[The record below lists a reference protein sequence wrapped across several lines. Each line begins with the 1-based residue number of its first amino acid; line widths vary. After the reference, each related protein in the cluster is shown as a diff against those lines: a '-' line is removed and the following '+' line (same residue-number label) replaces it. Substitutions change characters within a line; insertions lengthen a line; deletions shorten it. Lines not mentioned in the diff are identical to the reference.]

1 MTSYGAPTHRLEEYM
16 SMSSRALE
24 IEARFL
30 YIPDCVT
37 IGLDPGPSMAHP
49 AEVELVRVSEGI
61 NLGRQQDV
69 HDILM
74 DVTHDRLGVE
84 EARRLDEVLDKRPK
98 FEVLPVYHIKPPC
111 YFFDTKPVMS
121 NIHVNVMNV
130 LQFIEIIPCDTQ
142 TSFTSAVRVVLW
154 SKLIVMQPRM

>member
-1 MTSYGAPTHRLEEYM
+1 MLLSYGAPTHRLEEYM
-16 SMSSRALE
+16 FMSSRALE
-24 IEARFL
+24 IEARFF
-30 YIPDCVT
+30 YIPDCMT
-37 IGLDPGPSMAHP
+37 IGLDPGPSTAHP
-49 AEVELVRVSEGI
+49 AEVELVRVSNGT

-84 EARRLDEVLDKRPK
+84 EAARRLDEVLDKRPK
-98 FEVLPVYHIKPPC
+98 FEITNPSVTCVAPVYHIKPPC

-130 LQFIEIIPCDTQ
+130 LQLTEI
-142 TSFTSAVRVVLW
+142 VL
-154 SKLIVMQPRM
+154 L